1 MTEEEIQDKGA
12 KLSMI
17 KERRRFKLEA
27 KEGKVAA
34 TELVGALKVL

>member
-1 MTEEEIQDKGA
+1 MTEEEIRDKEA

-17 KERRRFKLEA
+17 EERRRFKLEV

-34 TELVGALKVL
+34 TESVGALKVS